1 MQTTATTISKPKYN
15 SKTLALT
22 AMFAALVTVTT
33 AFIKIPAP
41 LGYAHAGD
49 SVIYLAACALP
60 SPLGFIAAAIGGALA
75 DLISGYAV
83 WSIPTAIIKALNVL
97 PFVLVR
103 IFLKSK
109 NKDDKILRLG
119 TILALIPT
127 TAVTIGGYFI
137 ANQLLYDTSAAVAEI
152 PFNLVQSAVGAAL
165 FIALGLALDAVR
177 FKQRLINI

>member
-1 MQTTATTISKPKYN
+1 M
-15 SKTLALT
+15 
-22 AMFAALVTVTT
+22 
-33 AFIKIPAP
+33 
-41 LGYAHAGD
+41 
-49 SVIYLAACALP
+49 
-60 SPLGFIAAAIGGALA
+60 
-75 DLISGYAV
+75 ISGYAV

>member
-1 MQTTATTISKPKYN
+1 MQTTAKTISKPKYN

-137 ANQLLYDTSAAVAEI
+137 ANQPLYDTSAAVAEI